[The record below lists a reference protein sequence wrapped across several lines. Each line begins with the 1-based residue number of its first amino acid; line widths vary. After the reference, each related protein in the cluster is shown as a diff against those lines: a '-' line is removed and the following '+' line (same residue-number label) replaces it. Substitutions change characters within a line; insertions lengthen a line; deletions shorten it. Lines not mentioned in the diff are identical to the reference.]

1 MMKPVTPPC
10 KHMTLALSANSISF
24 SFGADQSDEMEKL
37 RKLPGFGPW
46 TVQYI
51 AMRVFGWPD
60 AFPHTDYGVKK
71 ALPERSPQEILTL
84 SQAWS
89 PWRSYATILLWNSLH
104 NKLEMQKG
112 RYGTR

>member
-1 MMKPVTPPC
+1 
-10 KHMTLALSANSISF
+10 
-24 SFGADQSDEMEKL
+24 MEKL

-51 AMRVFGWPD
+51 AMRVLGWPD